1 MEDRTEESETV
12 RTEISPIDKMSM
24 ELFMNNHHYSKYLSK
39 TDPQKYEEFTHY
51 RKTLT
56 KYHGR
61 IMGITQQLLDNPNK
75 PLNRDIEETFHYFAK
90 SCIKYLE
97 NQELCTKD
105 SYSDENDEDET
116 MFDEKYMVD
125 PGTTAHENFPKSFW
139 GKQVHKVVPVD
150 QPDKHGKSETTN
162 LSRDFVAFSGK
173 RVVHRK

>member
-1 MEDRTEESETV
+1 MEERTEESETA

-56 KYHGR
+56 KYHDR

-75 PLNRDIEETFHYFAK
+75 QINRYIEETFHYFAK

-97 NQELCTKD
+97 NQELSTKD
-105 SYSDENDEDET
+105 LYSDENGEDET
-116 MFDEKYMVD
+116 LFDEQYMVD
-125 PGTTAHENFPKSFW
+125 SGTTARENFPKSFW
-139 GKQVHKVVPVD
+139 GKQIHKVVAAD
-150 QPDKHGKSETTN
+150 QQSDRKGDTTN

-173 RVVHRK
+173 KVIHRK